1 MRELS
6 VFSRSLLHLT
16 ESQGSERLS
25 EWIPNYLCWLMERG
39 AS

>member
-16 ESQGSERLS
+16 ESHA